1 MGRIGREKMS
11 KGGCGVR
18 VVILGGGS
26 VQVIVPD
33 GGGVDVQEA
42 QAAAR
47 MDRPRHAVVVR
58 CKKKKKGAAD
68 EPAGEPGLEEGGD
81 PHQDSN
87 PIRNFPIWPFDSKD

>member
-33 GGGVDVQEA
+33 GGGVDVQEVTA
-42 QAAAR
+42 ELTSRQR
-47 MDRPRHAVVVR
+47 RR
-58 CKKKKKGAAD
+58 
-68 EPAGEPGLEEGGD
+68 
-81 PHQDSN
+81 
-87 PIRNFPIWPFDSKD
+87 